1 MEPFVFLSYQSSRKP
16 WDLQKSYK
24 VLEWKDQQWQAVT
37 LLVQVIIR
45 DVFHRMTPWG
55 YVINIDKKCK
65 LVDILL
71 NTTKL

>member
-1 MEPFVFLSYQSSRKP
+1 M
-16 WDLQKSYK
+16 
-24 VLEWKDQQWQAVT
+24 EWKDQQWQAVT

-45 DVFHRMTPWG
+45 DVFHRMAAWG
-55 YVINIDKKCK
+55 YVINIDKKYK

>member
-1 MEPFVFLSYQSSRKP
+1 M
-16 WDLQKSYK
+16 
-24 VLEWKDQQWQAVT
+24 EWKDQQWQAVT